1 MEKQENIIA
10 TYQQIIQETEQQL
23 QKARKRIRYISLL
36 RLILFVEAV
45 ASAIIFWSDGWLKL
59 IVFTVIPIIAFI
71 WLVQSH
77 NRWFYWKDYLK
88 KKIEINQQE
97 LRALQYDFSDFD
109 NGKEYIDPSHLYTF
123 DLDIF
128 GEHSLFQYI
137 NRTSTPI
144 GKQRLANWFNA
155 HLEEKEA
162 IEQRQEAIRELS
174 SELEFRQQFRL
185 LGLLYKGKPSDTS
198 EIKEWVNSPSDYRKH
213 AFLRILPTA
222 VGIINL
228 LCIGRNDSGI
238 SPCKHQRDSICMLC
252 RIQFYLLKRN
262 NQNTSDVWRKTT
274 NSVYLRRPDSHHREK
289 EMHSPALQQL
299 KAELTSQNQ
308 TASQSVH
315 RLAKLM
321 NALDQRGNLLMSTIL
336 NGLLF
341 WELRQVMQIEKWKEA
356 HSADLPR
363 WIEAIGAIDAY
374 CSLATF
380 SYNHPDYIY
389 PQITSQSFHL
399 QAEALG
405 HPLMN
410 RNKCVRNGIDMEK
423 RPFFII
429 ITGRQHGRQKYLP
442 AHRRCQLPLGLH
454 WCSCMGCENG
464 NISRSSCHQPP
475 DK

>member
-1 MEKQENIIA
+1 M
-10 TYQQIIQETEQQL
+10 
-23 QKARKRIRYISLL
+23 
-36 RLILFVEAV
+36 
-45 ASAIIFWSDGWLKL
+45 
-59 IVFTVIPIIAFI
+59 
-71 WLVQSH
+71 
-77 NRWFYWKDYLK
+77 
-88 KKIEINQQE
+88 
-97 LRALQYDFSDFD
+97 
-109 NGKEYIDPSHLYTF
+109 
-123 DLDIF
+123 
-128 GEHSLFQYI
+128 
-137 NRTSTPI
+137 
-144 GKQRLANWFNA
+144 GKQSERLSETRFPPYPPD
-155 HLEEKEA
+155 
-162 IEQRQEAIRELS
+162 S
-174 SELEFRQQFRL
+174 SRY
-185 LGLLYKGKPSDTS
+185 YKPP
-198 EIKEWVNSPSDYRKH
+198 VYR
-213 AFLRILPTA
+213 
-222 VGIINL
+222 
-228 LCIGRNDSGI
+228 RNDSEI

-405 HPLMN
+405 HPLMD

-429 ITGRQHGRQKYLP
+429 ITGANMAGKSTYLRTVGVNYLLACIGAPVWAAKMEIFPARLVTSLRTSDSLTDNESYFFAELKRLKLIIDKLKAGEELFIILDEILKGTNSMDKQKGSFALIKQFMSMDANGIIATHDLLLGTLIDAFPQNIRNYCFEADITNNELTFSYQMRSGI
-442 AHRRCQLPLGLH
+442 AQNMNACFLMKNGDCRHRRLIPTCQVFLKACLYL
-454 WCSCMGCENG
+454 SY
-464 NISRSSCHQPP
+464 
-475 DK
+475 

>member
-45 ASAIIFWSDGWLKL
+45 ASAVIFWSDGWLKL
-59 IVFTVIPIIAFI
+59 IVLTVLPIIAFI

-77 NRWFYWKDYLK
+77 NRWFYRKDYLK

-198 EIKEWVNSPSDYRKH
+198 EIKEWVNSPSDYR
-213 AFLRILPTA
+213 
-222 VGIINL
+222 
-228 LCIGRNDSGI
+228 
-238 SPCKHQRDSICMLC
+238 
-252 RIQFYLLKRN
+252 
-262 NQNTSDVWRKTT
+262 NTLS
-274 NSVYLRRPDSHHREK
+274 SVSSR
-289 EMHSPALQQL
+289 QQ
-299 KAELTSQNQ
+299 
-308 TASQSVH
+308 
-315 RLAKLM
+315 
-321 NALDQRGNLLMSTIL
+321 
-336 NGLLF
+336 
-341 WELRQVMQIEKWKEA
+341 
-356 HSADLPR
+356 
-363 WIEAIGAIDAY
+363 
-374 CSLATF
+374 
-380 SYNHPDYIY
+380 
-389 PQITSQSFHL
+389 
-399 QAEALG
+399 
-405 HPLMN
+405 
-410 RNKCVRNGIDMEK
+410 
-423 RPFFII
+423 
-429 ITGRQHGRQKYLP
+429 
-442 AHRRCQLPLGLH
+442 
-454 WCSCMGCENG
+454 
-464 NISRSSCHQPP
+464 
-475 DK
+475 